1 MSKKIIFLTCFFALT
16 GTALLSASGISVG
29 GSIDM
34 NMGSNVDPS
43 VSGSLNIEFNPL
55 TIFSLGLRI
64 AGESDFETKYIA
76 TPTAFARLYPFAGL
90 FAEGSLGGKFSKVN
104 NVSTRNLSAGA
115 SFGWRISSG
124 GTYIEPKLN
133 LEYVFGAD
141 EPFSWAMGVGAG
153 YSF

>member
-1 MSKKIIFLTCFFALT
+1 MIKKSIFFVCFFVF
-16 GTALLSASGISVG
+16 SGAAIWCGSGLSVG

-34 NMGSNVDPS
+34 NMGSGMEPIAA
-43 VSGSLNIEFNPL
+43 GSINIEFAPIN
-55 TIFSLGLRI
+55 IFSLGLRI
-64 AGESDFETKYIA
+64 AGETDFETKYIA

-104 NVSTRNLSAGA
+104 DVSTKNLSAGA

-124 GTYIEPKLN
+124 GSYVEPKLN